1 MESDQKKQKKRILIV
16 DDEYVIRELVAL
28 SLGNDYEI
36 IKAENGEQALTLAQ
50 QKPDLIILD
59 IMMPGMSGYDVC
71 YRLKNDAA
79 TKQIPIMM
87 LTAKHEMEDLRQG
100 IKVMVDEFLTKP
112 FEPEQLK
119 KIVDLWFREPKQLRE
134 KALYKYGNQLHYVKG

>member
-1 MESDQKKQKKRILIV
+1 MALIQEKKKILIV

-28 SLGNDYEI
+28 SLGKDYEL
-36 IKAENGEQALTLAQ
+36 IKAENGEQALKQAQ
-50 QKPDLIILD
+50 LKPDLIILD

-71 YRLKNDAA
+71 YRLKNDPV

-119 KIVDLWFREPKQLRE
+119 KIVDLWFQEPRQLRS
-134 KALYKYGNQLHYVKG
+134 KALHKYGSQLHYVRG